1 MAFNAAKQFN
11 ATARDDDSK
20 PEDLIYADIVEDLDE
35 PIIDDIETNHTADAD
50 GGDEDEWMNYQFQL
64 DN

>member
-50 GGDEDEWMNYQFQL
+50 GGDEDE
-64 DN
+64 